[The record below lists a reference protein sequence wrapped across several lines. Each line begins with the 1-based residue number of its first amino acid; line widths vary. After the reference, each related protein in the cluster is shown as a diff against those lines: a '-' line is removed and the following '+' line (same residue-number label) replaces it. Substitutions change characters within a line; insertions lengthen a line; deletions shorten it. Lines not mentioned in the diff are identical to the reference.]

1 MRTISCATI
10 SSAAI
15 STAAMIVCAA
25 GLAVAGPA
33 AAMQADKYAAPI
45 SVTTGTVM
53 YRATATFSDGT
64 SADRLYR
71 VMLDPDSDGDG
82 LDDYVW
88 LRVACSDGAVTSA
101 YTVRAP
107 RDAAT
112 GQSSGKRSE
121 AEVNL
126 DVARG
131 VATGVAAGTT
141 TVRSPRDSAS
151 GLATG
156 KRQHGSITIIKEW
169 DRSAITGQR
178 VSWDIKEAKGAK
190 TMAMDDW
197 HQRTIRDGAAN
208 LCV

>member
-1 MRTISCATI
+1 MGFISFAKT
-10 SSAAI
+10 
-15 STAAMIVCAA
+15 STAVMIASAA
-25 GLAVAGPA
+25 GLAVGGPV
-33 AAMQADKYAAPI
+33 AAMQAEKYTAPI

-53 YRATATFSDGT
+53 FRATATFSDGT
-64 SADRLYR
+64 SADRVYR
-71 VMLDPDSDGDG
+71 VLLDPDSDGDG

-88 LRVACSDGAVTSA
+88 LRVACSGGAVSSA
-101 YTVRAP
+101 ETFRAP
-107 RDAAT
+107 RDVAT
-112 GQSSGKRSE
+112 GQASGKRTE

-126 DVARG
+126 EVGRG

-151 GLATG
+151 GMATG
-156 KRQHGSITIIKEW
+156 KRQHGAITIVKEW

-178 VSWDIKEAKGAK
+178 VSWDLKEAKGDK

-197 HQRTIRDGAAN
+197 HKRTIRDGAAN